1 MKARRFT
8 AVVLALGI
16 AAGAAACGGDESVV
30 TVTTDQLPTTAAAT
44 TDTSTTPTTLA
55 APTTA
60 AEPTTEATADLTL
73 AQRLPPEDAMPG
85 TTPGTPRNMPEA
97 SDLTATL
104 YSPGDPAQTPAAEAL
119 EANGYAGGILRDD
132 TGTDPRN
139 DIALFRS
146 YVMELGGETE
156 AEAEVTRSVDEV
168 IGTTVL
174 ETGTLDVPGIP
185 GARGVTAQGSQSGQT
200 LSVVFIAFPAG
211 PYVYGLQAVA
221 TSADA
226 IDTDRMLSIAQD
238 QYAQATG

>member
-44 TDTSTTPTTLA
+44 TDTTTTPTTLA

-60 AEPTTEATADLTL
+60 AEPTTEAAPDLTL

-85 TTPGTPRNMPEA
+85 TNPGTPRNMPEA

-119 EANGYAGGILRDD
+119 EASGYAGGILRDD

-156 AEAEVTRSVDEV
+156 AQTEVVRSVKEV
-168 IGTTVL
+168 LDTTA
-174 ETGTLDVPGIP
+174 LDTNSFPVPGIP
-185 GARGVTAQGSQSGQT
+185 GASGVSAQGSQGGQS

-221 TSADA
+221 TSPEGIDA
-226 IDTDRMLSIAQD
+226 DRMLSIAQD
-238 QYAQATG
+238 QYAEATG

>member
-1 MKARRFT
+1 MRARRFT

-30 TVTTDQLPTTAAAT
+30 TVTTDELPTAAAT
-44 TDTSTTPTTLA
+44 TTSATPTTLA

-60 AEPTTEATADLTL
+60 PEPTTESAPDLTL

-85 TTPGTPRNMPEA
+85 TNPGTARNMPAA

-119 EANGYAGGILRDD
+119 DASGYAGGILRDD

-146 YVMELGGETE
+146 YVMELGGDEQ
-156 AEAEVTRSVDEV
+156 AQVEVVRSVKEV
-168 IGTTVL
+168 QDTAVL
-174 ETGTLDVPGIP
+174 DTNSFPVPGIP
-185 GARGVTAQGSQSGQT
+185 GASGVSAQGSQGGQT
-200 LSVVFIAFPAG
+200 LAVVFIAFPAG

-221 TSADA
+221 TSPDA
-226 IDTDRMLSIAQD
+226 IDADRMLSIAQD